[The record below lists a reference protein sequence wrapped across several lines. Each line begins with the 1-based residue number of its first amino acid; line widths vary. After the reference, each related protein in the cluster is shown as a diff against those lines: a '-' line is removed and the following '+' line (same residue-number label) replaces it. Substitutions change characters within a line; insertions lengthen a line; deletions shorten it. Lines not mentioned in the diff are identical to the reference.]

1 MKFPIRTLLLAV
13 LASLAGITWAQGGPP
28 MAPPISAA
36 PAVQR
41 KLPLFDEFSARLEA
55 VETVELR
62 SRVAGT
68 VMKVHFRDGQDVKR
82 GELLFSIDARPF
94 AAELARAQAQLAAA
108 QNAEALSASE
118 LLRSR
123 KLLEQKAVAQ
133 QEADQAEATARS
145 AQAAVR
151 VAQAALASAQLN
163 VEYAQIRAP
172 IAGRVSRAAVT
183 TGNLVGVGEPV
194 LTTVVAQDKV
204 HAWFDMSEQAY
215 LRARPRLMVK
225 DGVKN
230 GAKAGA
236 GPGSMVSLGLANEAG
251 FPHSGTVDFI
261 DNRLNAATGSI
272 RVRAVFDNRA
282 GLFLPGLFARLRLSA
297 SAAQDV
303 VLTPERA
310 IGTDQSKRFVYV
322 VGADKLAQFREVKL
336 GPLVNG
342 LRIIESGLKAGE
354 LVVVNGLQR
363 VRPGAPVAA
372 QVLAVDEHGMPV
384 ELAVLAPGAP
394 PGPPSAP
401 ASAPASAA
409 KKP

>member
-1 MKFPIRTLLLAV
+1 
-13 LASLAGITWAQGGPP
+13 

-68 VMKVHFRDGQDVKR
+68 VLKVHFRDGQDVKR

-108 QNAEALSASE
+108 QNSEALSASE

-151 VAQAALASAQLN
+151 VAQAAVTSMQLN
-163 VEYAQIRAP
+163 VDYAQIRAP

-215 LRARPRLMVK
+215 LRARPRLMVNDAVK
-225 DGVKN
+225 GGVKDAAMGGVN
-230 GAKAGA
+230 AGA
-236 GPGSMVSLGLANEAG
+236 GSTVSLGLANEAG
-251 FPHSGTVDFI
+251 FPHAGVIDFI

-297 SAAQDV
+297 GAAQDV

-322 VGADKLAQFREVKL
+322 VGADKQAQFREVKL
-336 GPLVNG
+336 GPLVDG
-342 LRIIESGLKAGE
+342 LRVIESGLKAGE

-372 QVLAVDEHGMPV
+372 QVLAVDERGMPV
-384 ELAVLAPGAP
+384 EPAVMTPGSPA
-394 PGPPSAP
+394 GPSSAP
-401 ASAPASAA
+401 VSAPASAA

>member
-1 MKFPIRTLLLAV
+1 MWACPVGPA
-13 LASLAGITWAQGGPP
+13 WAQGGPP

-68 VMKVHFRDGQDVKR
+68 VLKVHFRDGQDVKR

-108 QNAEALSASE
+108 QNSEALSASE

-133 QEADQAEATARS
+133 QEAEQAEATARS

-151 VAQAALASAQLN
+151 VAQAAVTSMQLN
-163 VEYAQIRAP
+163 VDYAQIRAP

-215 LRARPRLMVK
+215 LRARPRLMTNGGANGGAK
-225 DGVKN
+225 DG
-230 GAKAGA
+230 AKTGA
-236 GPGSMVSLGLANEAG
+236 GSTVSLGLANEAG
-251 FPHSGTVDFI
+251 FPHAGVIDFI

-297 SAAQDV
+297 GAAQDV

-336 GPLVNG
+336 GPLVDG
-342 LRIIESGLKAGE
+342 LRVIESGLKAGE

-372 QVLAVDEHGMPV
+372 QVLAVDERGMPV
-384 ELAVLAPGAP
+384 EPVVMTPGSPA
-394 PGPPSAP
+394 GPSSAP

>member
-1 MKFPIRTLLLAV
+1 MKFQQQILLLAV
-13 LASLAGITWAQGGPP
+13 LACQGAAALAQGGPP

-41 KLPLFDEFSARLEA
+41 KLPLFDDFSARLEA
-55 VETVELR
+55 AESVELR

-68 VMKVHFRDGQDVKR
+68 VLKVHFRDGQDVKR

-94 AAELARAQAQLAAA
+94 AAELARLQAQLAAA
-108 QNAEALSASE
+108 QNSEALSASE
-118 LLRSR
+118 LTRSR

-133 QEADQAEATARS
+133 QEADLAEATARS

-151 VAQAALASAQLN
+151 VAQAAVASMQLN
-163 VEYAQIRAP
+163 VDYAQIRSP

-183 TGNLVGVGEPV
+183 AGNLVSVGEPA

-204 HAWFDMSEQAY
+204 HAWFDMSEQAF
-215 LRARPRLMVK
+215 LRARPRLLVN

-230 GAKAGA
+230 GA
-236 GPGSMVSLGLANEAG
+236 GSTVSLGLANEAG
-251 FPHSGTVDFI
+251 FPHTGVIDFI

-297 SAAQDV
+297 GAAQDV

-322 VGADKLAQFREVKL
+322 VGADKQAQFREVKL
-336 GPLVNG
+336 GALVDG
-342 LRIIESGLKAGE
+342 LRVIENGLKAGE

-372 QVLAVDEHGMPV
+372 QVLAVDERGMPV
-384 ELAVLAPGAP
+384 EPAVMSPGSP
-394 PGPPSAP
+394 TPP
-401 ASAPASAA
+401 ASAPPSAA

>member
-1 MKFPIRTLLLAV
+1 MKFLDRTVLLAV
-13 LASLAGITWAQGGPP
+13 LASQAGITWAQGGPP

-41 KLPLFDEFSARLEA
+41 KLPLFDDFSARLEA
-55 VETVELR
+55 AESVELR

-68 VMKVHFRDGQDVKR
+68 VLKVHFRDGQDVKR

-94 AAELARAQAQLAAA
+94 AAELARLQAQLAAA
-108 QNAEALSASE
+108 QNSEALSASE

-133 QEADQAEATARS
+133 QEADQAEAAARS

-151 VAQAALASAQLN
+151 VAQAAVASVQLN
-163 VEYAQIRAP
+163 VDYAQIRSP

-183 TGNLVGVGEPV
+183 AGNLVGVGEPV

-215 LRARPRLMVK
+215 LRARPRLLVN

-230 GAKAGA
+230 GA
-236 GPGSMVSLGLANEAG
+236 GSAVGLGLANEAG
-251 FPHSGTVDFI
+251 FPHTGVIDFI

-297 SAAQDV
+297 GAAQDV

-322 VGADKLAQFREVKL
+322 VGADKQAQFREVKL
-336 GPLVNG
+336 GPLVDG

-363 VRPGAPVAA
+363 VRAGAPVAA
-372 QVLAVDEHGMPV
+372 QVLAVDERGMPV
-384 ELAVLAPGAP
+384 EPAVMP
-394 PGPPSAP
+394 PGSPAPP

>member
-1 MKFPIRTLLLAV
+1 MTFNRLTFVISLLLGAV
-13 LASLAGITWAQGGPP
+13 EALAQGGPP
-28 MAPPISAA
+28 MAPPISTA

-41 KLPLFDEFSARLEA
+41 KLPLFDDFSARLEA
-55 VETVELR
+55 VETVDLR

-68 VMKVHFRDGQDVKR
+68 VLKVHFRDGQDVKR

-94 AAELARAQAQLAAA
+94 TAELARLQAQLAAA
-108 QNAEALSASE
+108 QNSEALSASE
-118 LLRSR
+118 LARSR

-151 VAQAALASAQLN
+151 VAQAAVASMQLN
-163 VEYAQIRAP
+163 VDYAQIRAP

-183 TGNLVGVGEPV
+183 AGNLVGVGEPV

-215 LRARPRLMVK
+215 LRARPTLLI
-225 DGVKN
+225 N
-230 GAKAGA
+230 GAAKDRAGS
-236 GPGSMVSLGLANEAG
+236 PVSLGLANETG
-251 FPHSGTVDFI
+251 FPHSGVIDFI

-272 RVRAVFDNRA
+272 RMRAVFDNRA

-297 SAAQDV
+297 GAAQDV

-322 VGADKLAQFREVKL
+322 VGADKQAQFREVKL
-336 GPLVNG
+336 GPLVDG
-342 LRIIESGLKAGE
+342 LRVIESGLKAGE

-372 QVLAVDEHGMPV
+372 QVLAVDARGMPV
-384 ELAVLAPGAP
+384 EPAVMAPGAP
-394 PGPPSAP
+394 PPP
-401 ASAPASAA
+401 ASAP
-409 KKP
+409 KKPA

>member
-1 MKFPIRTLLLAV
+1 MWACPVGPA
-13 LASLAGITWAQGGPP
+13 WAQGGPP

-68 VMKVHFRDGQDVKR
+68 VLKVHFRDGQDVKR

-108 QNAEALSASE
+108 QNSEALSASE
-118 LLRSR
+118 LQRSR

-133 QEADQAEATARS
+133 QEAEQAEATARS

-151 VAQAALASAQLN
+151 VAQAAVASMQLN
-163 VEYAQIRAP
+163 VDYAQIRAP

-183 TGNLVGVGEPV
+183 TGNLVAVGEPV

-215 LRARPRLMVK
+215 LRVRPRLMVNG
-225 DGVKN
+225 GVN
-230 GAKAGA
+230 GGAKTGA
-236 GPGSMVSLGLANEAG
+236 GSTVSLGLANEAG

-282 GLFLPGLFARLRLSA
+282 GLFLPGLFARLRLSVG
-297 SAAQDV
+297 AAQDV

-384 ELAVLAPGAP
+384 EPAVMAPGSP
-394 PGPPSAP
+394 PPP